1 MAITA
6 SEVQELRKRTSVGM
20 MDCKRALTEADGDM
34 EKAIEILR
42 TSGIAKAQDRSGRVA
57 KEGLIEAY
65 VHAGS
70 KLGVLLEVNSET
82 DFVAR
87 NKDFQAFVSQAAKI
101 ALDKRGNLEDIAA
114 AGFPGTD
121 RTVGAQV
128 THLVSTLGENLTF
141 RRSGHIAVSKGVVS
155 TYVHGALAPGLGR
168 IAVIV
173 GLESEGDQAKVGAFG
188 KQLAMHIAAAAPQ
201 AVGVDGVDPAAVAK
215 ERKALAEQARESG
228 KPDNIIDKM
237 VEGRLRKYYEET
249 VLLEQ
254 TLVIDNET
262 KVEKAVEDAAK
273 DAGAPIKVV
282 GFIRF
287 ALGEGITREESDFA
301 ADVAAQVSAS

>member
-1 MAITA
+1 MAEITA
-6 SEVQELRKRTSVGM
+6 SLVKELRERTGAGM
-20 MDCKRALTEADGDM
+20 MDCKKALTESAGDLSAAADW
-34 EKAIEILR
+34 LR
-42 TSGIAKAQDRSGRVA
+42 TKGLATAAKKAGRVA
-57 KEGLIEAY
+57 AEGLVGVAANATEAA
-65 VHAGS
+65 VI
-70 KLGVLLEVNSET
+70 EVNSET

-101 ALDKRGNLEDIAA
+101 ALDKRGVLDDITTADYQ
-114 AGFPGTD
+114 GSD
-121 RTVGAQV
+121 RIVEAQV
-128 THLVSTLGENLTF
+128 THLVSTLGENLSL
-141 RRSGHIAVSKGVVS
+141 RRSGHIAVPKGVVS
-155 TYVHGALAPGLGR
+155 SYVHGALAPGLGR

-173 GLESEGDQAKVGAFG
+173 GLDSEGDQAKLGAFG

-201 AVGVDGVDPAAVAK
+201 AVGVDGIDPAAVAK

-237 VEGRLRKYYEET
+237 VEGRLRKFYEEI

-254 TLVIDNET
+254 TFVIDNET
-262 KVEKAVEDAAK
+262 KVEKAMEAAAK

-301 ADVAAQVSAS
+301 AEVAAQVNAD